1 MTVLAWP
8 SDVLEPSSFKPRLLA
23 NTQSGGRSP
32 FDGTE
37 QTLVLPGARWACE
50 ARWEGLQ
57 QEEWRVLAAFLWSL
71 VGRGGRF
78 SWAFPIPRRGTQTG
92 GLVAGANQAGRTLAT
107 DGWSGSGYAVRTG
120 DWIGWTDATGRPA
133 LHHVTADAT
142 PVADACSIAITP
154 MIRRPPPDNA
164 ALVLVAPSCV
174 WMLATDDL
182 PEPDIRPG
190 LMADLSIQV
199 VEALW

>member
-8 SDVLEPSSFKPRLLA
+8 AGVLEPSSFKPRLIA
-23 NTQSGGRSP
+23 NTQTGGRSP

-37 QTLVLPGARWACE
+37 QTLVQPGARWGCDLT
-50 ARWEGLQ
+50 WEGLQ

-78 SWAFPIPRRGTQTG
+78 TWALPIPRRGTRTG
-92 GLVAGANQAGRTLAT
+92 GLVNGANQSGRTLAT
-107 DGWSGSGYAVRTG
+107 DGWSGSGYAVQVG

-142 PVADACSIAITP
+142 PVAGACSIAITP
-154 MIRRPPPDNA
+154 ALRRPPPDNA
-164 ALVLVAPSCV
+164 ALVLTAPPAV
-174 WMLATDDL
+174 WMLATDEL
-182 PEPDIRPG
+182 PDTDIRPG
-190 LMADLSIQV
+190 LMADISIQIQ
-199 VEALW
+199 EAVW